1 MQNTDTTTVDTTTV
15 DTKDEAEETLLSSGD
30 DAEVKEA
37 KPTADMGEIDSMFKA
52 GVHYGYSRRSRHPKT
67 RPYIFTTKNNVE
79 IFDLEKVDGKIKEV
93 EEFVKGLA
101 KEGKVVLFVGTKPEA
116 KEAVLETAKDINMPF
131 CIERW
136 LGGTFT
142 NFSNIRKRM
151 DYFEGLKETKT
162 TDKWLKYTKKER
174 SEFDKDI
181 EKMERFFGGLVS
193 LKKKPDA
200 VVIIDAKYEEV
211 AKDEALK
218 SAVPVISL
226 INSDNNPTGIDY
238 PVVGNDATRSSIK
251 YFLDRIGKAYK
262 AGATMKVTDVPK
274 VEKVEDEKELTKS
287 E

>member
-1 MQNTDTTTVDTTTV
+1 MQNTDTKTVDI
-15 DTKDEAEETLLSSGD
+15 KDEGEETLVSSDTVVDKG
-30 DAEVKEA
+30 VKS
-37 KPTADMGEIDSMFKA
+37 KPAVLGGEIDDMFKA

-67 RPYIFTTKNNVE
+67 KPYIFTTKNNVE

-93 EEFVKGLA
+93 EEFVRGLA
-101 KEGKVVLFVGTKPEA
+101 KEGKIILFIGTKPEA
-116 KEAVLETAKDINMPF
+116 KEAVIETAKDINMPF

-174 SEFDKDI
+174 SEFDKDL

-218 SAVPVISL
+218 SAVTVISL

-238 PVVGNDATRSSIK
+238 PVIGNDATRSSIK
-251 YFLDRIGKAYK
+251 YFLGRVAKAYK
-262 AGATMKVTDVPK
+262 AGRATAVIEAPK
-274 VEKVEDEKELTKS
+274 VKKDDS
-287 E
+287 EVDTTEAE

>member
-1 MQNTDTTTVDTTTV
+1 MKNTDTANVDI
-15 DTKDEAEETLLSSGD
+15 KEKAEEATTSSGSVIFD
-30 DAEVKEA
+30 NRAESKQ
-37 KPTADMGEIDSMFKA
+37 PILNGEIDNMFKA

-67 RPYIFTTKNNVE
+67 KPYIFTTKNNVE
-79 IFDLEKVDGKIKEV
+79 IFDLEKVDVKIKEA
-93 EEFVKGLA
+93 EDFVKGLA
-101 KEGKVVLFVGTKPEA
+101 KEGKVILFVGTKPEA

-131 CIERW
+131 CVERW

-181 EKMERFFGGLVS
+181 EKMDRFFGGLVS
-193 LKKKPDA
+193 LKKRPDA

-218 SAVPVISL
+218 SSVPVVSL
-226 INSDNNPTGIDY
+226 LNSDNNPTDIDY
-238 PVVGNDATRSSIK
+238 PVVANDATRSSIK
-251 YFLDRIGKAYK
+251 YFLGRIAKAYK
-262 AGATMKVTDVPK
+262 EGVAMKRVEVSEVKKDDIPK
-274 VEKVEDEKELTKS
+274 EALSVETE
-287 E
+287 

>member
-1 MQNTDTTTVDTTTV
+1 MQNTDTTSVDI
-15 DTKDEAEETLLSSGD
+15 KDKEDKGLVSSGVIEG
-30 DAEVKEA
+30 AEVE
-37 KPTADMGEIDSMFKA
+37 PVILDGEIGEMFKA

-67 RPYIFTTKNNVE
+67 KPYIFTTKNNVE
-79 IFDLEKVDGKIKEV
+79 IFDLEKVDGRIKEA
-93 EEFVKGLA
+93 EGFVKELA
-101 KEGKVVLFVGTKPEA
+101 KEGKIILFVGTKPEA
-116 KEAVLETAKDINMPF
+116 KEAVLETAKEINMPF

-142 NFSNIRKRM
+142 NFSIIRKRM

-211 AKDEALK
+211 AKDEAVK
-218 SAVPVISL
+218 SSVPVIAL
-226 INSDNNPTGIDY
+226 LNSDNNPTGIDY

-251 YFLDRIGKAYK
+251 YFLGRIANAYK
-262 AGATMKVTDVPK
+262 AGAAIKV
-274 VEKVEDEKELTKS
+274 VEVSEVKKDDEKTESVDTERK
-287 E
+287 

>member
-1 MQNTDTTTVDTTTV
+1 MQNTDIIDVDIKEEEGETPV
-15 DTKDEAEETLLSSGD
+15 SSDTAVLHNTEEAVVVG
-30 DAEVKEA
+30 V
-37 KPTADMGEIDSMFKA
+37 GEIDNMFKA

-79 IFDLEKVDGKIKEV
+79 IFDLEKVDEKIKEV
-93 EEFVKGLA
+93 EEFVKSLA
-101 KEGKVVLFVGTKPEA
+101 KEGKVILFIGTKPEA

-151 DYFEGLKETKT
+151 DYFEGLKESKNTE
-162 TDKWLKYTKKER
+162 KWLKYTKKER

-181 EKMERFFGGLVS
+181 EKMERFFGGLVA

-211 AKDEALK
+211 AKDESLK
-218 SAVPVISL
+218 SSVPVISL

-238 PVVGNDATRSSIK
+238 PVIGNDATRSSIK
-251 YFLDRIGKAYK
+251 YFLGRVAEAYK
-262 AGATMKVTDVPK
+262 EGLKMKPVEVPK
-274 VEKVEDEKELTKS
+274 EVKKDDKKAEPSKEEVK
-287 E
+287 